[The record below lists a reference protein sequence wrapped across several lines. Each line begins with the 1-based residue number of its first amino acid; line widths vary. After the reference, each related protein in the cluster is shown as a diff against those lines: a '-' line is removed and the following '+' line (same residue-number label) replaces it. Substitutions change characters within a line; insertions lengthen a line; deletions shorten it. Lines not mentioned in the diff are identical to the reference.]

1 MDVHLNQESV
11 PMQTIQ
17 MSFIHD
23 GTHWIARDTSLEVA
37 GKSLSELDSKLR
49 QEIQKIY
56 TPGRGTS
63 IAVNLDFDYS
73 TIPYWMTQY
82 HPYYIHRRL
91 EFEY

>member
-1 MDVHLNQESV
+1 
-11 PMQTIQ
+11 MQTLH

-23 GTHWIARDTSLEVA
+23 GTNWIARDTSLEVA
-37 GKSLSELDSKLR
+37 GKSLSELDQKLR
-49 QEIQKIY
+49 QAIEKTY
-56 TPGRGTS
+56 TPLQGS
-63 IAVNLDFDYS
+63 QVAVNLDFDYS